1 MRLYI
6 AGAMSSP
13 NPVTFLENLRDG
25 QRLSTRA
32 LLAGHAVFSPFIDF
46 QLFFQTREDEE
57 ITADMIKN
65 SSMAWLRVSE
75 AVLLVDGW
83 KHSIGT
89 KAELAEARRLGIPI
103 YESLLGLEK
112 GIEWAG

>member
-6 AGAMSSP
+6 AGAMSSS
-13 NPVTFLENLRDG
+13 NPVEFLENLRNG

-46 QLFFQTREDEE
+46 QLFFQTREEE
-57 ITADMIKN
+57 TITADMIKN

-75 AVLLVDGW
+75 AVLLVPGW
-83 KHSIGT
+83 QDSKGT
-89 KAELAEARRLGIPI
+89 QAELAEARKLGIPV
-103 YESLLGLEK
+103 YKSLSGLKK
-112 GIEWAG
+112 GKEWVE